1 MSLSPHSPPR
11 AFISGVQSEDV
22 QLFLWLLWVAAQE
35 AVSILMQIVDQ
46 IPIETVL
53 SDDVNGAC
61 RDQNGL
67 GDEYENEKQRGHE
80 LLFALAGDVAQK
92 QQAFI
97 SSMESSQLHSRDL
110 YSLACLQNGELK
122 SRFDSFYKG
131 MCSMK
136 ILPPRSVSLPDLVQA
151 PSKFTMFKCGPR

>member
-1 MSLSPHSPPR
+1 MRLIDNDQSNVSLSPHPPPS

-35 AVSILMQIVDQ
+35 AVPILMQIVDQ

-67 GDEYENEKQRGHE
+67 GDEYENDKQRSHE
-80 LLFALAGDVAQK
+80 LLFALARDVAQK

-122 SRFDSFYKG
+122 SRFDSF
-131 MCSMK
+131 
-136 ILPPRSVSLPDLVQA
+136 
-151 PSKFTMFKCGPR
+151 